1 MTQPKKSP
9 RLVIVA
15 AAVLLLAVTLFFGL
29 RNHRQQS
36 SRPPEPNAATTPA
49 SEEAASPT
57 ANAPVLPP
65 ATAAAQSATASRAP
79 TAASVS
85 RAEKLQGAVEAMNV
99 PVVFF
104 GKVVDQDGAPLA
116 GVRVQT
122 SVRSWHVI
130 ATPDGDATFAR
141 HEAVSGSDG
150 NFQIDGGRENALT
163 IEAVEKEGYEP
174 EPKSLQGFGYT
185 TSDPLRPDP
194 NNPVVLR
201 MWKAEAKAQLI
212 TGTKRYSLVP
222 DGRTYTIDLLTG
234 AIVESGTAEGD
245 LRVSIRR
252 PANAVWGQRYDWS
265 LDVQPVNGGLA
276 EETDGSSAMF
286 RAPESGYTN
295 HWRLDAAAAN
305 ESWSYGTGQK
315 RFYLKSRGG
324 RNYSRI
330 EMDAYA
336 FYLQNKQGRFN
347 LTYAVNPAGD
357 RLLR

>member
-1 MTQPKKSP
+1 MTEHKTSL

-15 AAVLLLAVTLFFGL
+15 AAVLLLAVTVYFGL
-29 RNHRQQS
+29 KNHRQQ
-36 SRPPEPNAATTPA
+36 RDHPPEPNGATTPG
-49 SEEAASPT
+49 SEEVASSP
-57 ANAPVLPP
+57 ANAPVLIP
-65 ATAAAQSATASRAP
+65 ATAAVQSATSSRASA
-79 TAASVS
+79 TTSVS

-104 GKVVDQDGAPLA
+104 GKVVDQDNAPLA
-116 GVRVQT
+116 GVKVRT

-130 ATPDGDATFAR
+130 ATPDGDATFAI

-150 NFQIDGGRENALT
+150 SFQIDGGRGNALT
-163 IEAVEKEGYEP
+163 IEAAEKEGYEP

-201 MWKAEAKAQLI
+201 MWKSEAKAALV
-212 TGTKRYSLVP
+212 TGNKRYSLVP

-234 AIVESGTAEGD
+234 AIVESDTAEGD

-252 PANAVWGQRYDWS
+252 PANAAWGQRYDWS
-265 LDVQPVNGGLA
+265 LDVQSVNGGLA
-276 EETDGSSAMF
+276 EETDAGSAMF
-286 RAPESGYTN
+286 RAPEGGYTN
-295 HWRLDAAAAN
+295 HWQLDAAAAD
-305 ESWSYGTGQK
+305 ETWSYGTGQK

-324 RNYSRI
+324 KNYSRI
-330 EMDAYA
+330 EIDAYA
-336 FYLQNKQGRFN
+336 YYLQNKQGRFN
-347 LTYAVNPAGD
+347 IIWAVNPAGE